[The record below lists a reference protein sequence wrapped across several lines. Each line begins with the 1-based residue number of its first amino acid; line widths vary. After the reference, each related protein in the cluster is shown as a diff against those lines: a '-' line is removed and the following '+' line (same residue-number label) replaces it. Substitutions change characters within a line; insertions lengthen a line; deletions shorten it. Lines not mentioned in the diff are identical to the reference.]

1 MVLPDNLDDSPRS
14 VLENEMFEISSN
26 ESGFNTDEHPNDEEV
41 NNENV
46 VVPQALNEEM
56 ITRIYNIRIPPSLMR
71 EDGI

>member
-1 MVLPDNLDDSPRS
+1 MVLPKNQDNSPRS

-26 ESGFNTDEHPNDEEV
+26 ESGFDTDDHPNDEEA

-46 VVPQALNEEM
+46 AVPQAPNEEM
-56 ITRIYNIRIPPSLMR
+56 ITRINNTEIPPSLIR

>member
-1 MVLPDNLDDSPRS
+1 MVLPKNQDNSPRS

-26 ESGFNTDEHPNDEEV
+26 ESGFDTDDHLNDEEA

-46 VVPQALNEEM
+46 VVPQAPNEEM
-56 ITRIYNIRIPPSLMR
+56 ITRINNSGIPPSLIR